1 MLVNSDVLTP
11 WVHTVV
17 IVTLDTDLHQ
27 MDLHAVTLMS
37 VMRIQM
43 AVLRTAQIHREAIIV
58 LVALDTAWPV
68 MIMGVWVR

>member
-1 MLVNSDVLTP
+1 
-11 WVHTVV
+11 
-17 IVTLDTDLHQ
+17 